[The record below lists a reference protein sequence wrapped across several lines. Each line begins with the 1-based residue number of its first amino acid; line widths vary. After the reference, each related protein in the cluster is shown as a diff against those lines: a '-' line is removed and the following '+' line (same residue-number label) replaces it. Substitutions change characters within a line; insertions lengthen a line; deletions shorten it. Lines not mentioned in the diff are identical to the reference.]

1 MKMDFEKLKKLSPDF
16 FAFLEGFSRKILPKK
31 EAVSGVTVC
40 DLGRERTVLLELE
53 KRSEHVFIRKLDILK
68 NTFRDQSPALVLKP
82 FLDGKKFQ
90 KERIRTALKGH
101 GVMIR
106 FIRFP
111 KMKVEELRSA
121 MKYEVEQYIPFEL
134 NDVVL
139 DFDVV
144 EESLKSDDGEKME
157 VMLAVIKRLELEATL
172 EIFRNLECRL
182 SVVDVT
188 ILSAMTALEYF
199 HPGDFSGHVGLLDLG
214 GEISTL
220 GIVRDGK
227 PRFIRDL
234 SYGTLDLHKR
244 LKTRSNLTEERIE
257 KLFEGQ
263 EASSPEETQ
272 AISESLEGL
281 IGDLRVSLDYYH
293 EQSGQSRSLAK
304 LFLSGGMSHPAVL
317 KALSEGLQLPVSN
330 IDVLAKI
337 QCAPEVDQT
346 LLKTNAP
353 LLPVALGLGLRD
365 A

>member
-1 MKMDFEKLKKLSPDF
+1 MIMGLDELKKLGSGFASFLCGFPVKMSPQK
-16 FAFLEGFSRKILPKK
+16 AAASW
-31 EAVSGVTVC
+31 VTAC

-53 KRSEHVFIRKLDILK
+53 KRADHVFIRKLDILK

-82 FLDGKKFQ
+82 FLDGKKFS
-90 KERIRTALKGH
+90 KEGIRTALKGH
-101 GVMIR
+101 GVVIR

-111 KMKVEELRSA
+111 KMKIEELRSA

-134 NDVVL
+134 KDVAL

-144 EESLKSDDGEKME
+144 EESLRTDDGEKME
-157 VMLAVIKRLELEATL
+157 VMLAVIKRPELDSML

-182 SVVDVT
+182 SVVDIN

-199 HPGDFSGHVGLLDLG
+199 HPSDFSGHAGLLDLG

-234 SYGTLDLHKR
+234 SYGMLDLYKR
-244 LKTRSNLTEERIE
+244 LKTRSNLSEERIE
-257 KLFEGQ
+257 KIFEGQ
-263 EASSPEETQ
+263 EACLPEETR

-293 EQSGQSRSLAK
+293 DQAGQSKPLAK
-304 LFLSGGMSHPAVL
+304 LFLIGGVSHPAVL
-317 KALSEGLQLPVSN
+317 KALSEGLHIPVSN
-330 IDVLAKI
+330 IEVLAKI
-337 QCAPEVDQT
+337 QCAPEVDPV
-346 LLKTNAP
+346 LLKMNES
-353 LLPVALGLGLRD
+353 LLPVALGLGLRQE
-365 A
+365 